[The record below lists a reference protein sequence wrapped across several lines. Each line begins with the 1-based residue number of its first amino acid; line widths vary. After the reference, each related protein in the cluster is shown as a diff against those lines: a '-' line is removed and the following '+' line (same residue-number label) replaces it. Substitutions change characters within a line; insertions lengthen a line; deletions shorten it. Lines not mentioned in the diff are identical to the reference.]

1 MGEFGIGQP
10 VPREEDP
17 YLVRGG
23 GGYVDDVQAV
33 GQARAWVLR
42 SPHAH
47 AEVVRIDVTAA
58 RAMPGVLLVLTGN
71 DAEVLRLGTLRP
83 HIPRKRRDGTAAFTS
98 SQPFLARER
107 VRYLG
112 DPVALVV
119 AETLEQAKDAA
130 DAIAVDYEVLPA
142 VPTTADAIAP
152 NAGAVWQGCPD
163 NQAFTH
169 AAGGKAGGRESHAAA
184 APRSRPR
191 KGIHPLP
198 THSQRPPSWT

>member
-17 YLVRGG
+17 YLVRGAG
-23 GGYVDDVQAV
+23 RYVDDVQAI
-33 GQARAWVLR
+33 GQARAHVLR

-47 AEVVRIDVTAA
+47 ARIARIDAA
-58 RAMPGVLLVLTGN
+58 EAKARPGVLLVLTGD

-83 HIPRKRRDGTAAFTS
+83 TTPRKRRDGTEAFTS

-112 DPVALVV
+112 DPVAFVV

-130 DAIAVDYEVLPA
+130 DAIAVDYDVLPA

-152 NAGAVWQGCPD
+152 NAG
-163 NQAFTH
+163 
-169 AAGGKAGGRESHAAA
+169 
-184 APRSRPR
+184 
-191 KGIHPLP
+191 
-198 THSQRPPSWT
+198 